1 MSHKKRIFVEKRGIF
16 DVESPKVLNEI
27 KSILPN
33 IQSVKV
39 FNIYDIFG
47 LDESEFEKV
56 VNNTFVDPVV
66 DILHHE
72 NPAKSIY
79 FATEFLPGQ
88 YDQRAD
94 SAQQWVFLWPD
105 RSYVRKGLEAYF
117 TVLIEVMWGKPRIME
132 VYLNSIEFG
141 PGIYGAQAAARKN
154 FGVDA
159 KDLSR
164 TQAARLAAV
173 LPSPL
178 RYKAD
183 TPGPYV
189 RRRTGRIQAAA
200 GAVRRDNLDA
210 CVLG

>member
-1 MSHKKRIFVEKRGIF
+1 MNKRIFVEKRGIF

-47 LDESEFEKV
+47 LDELEFEKV

-94 SAQQWVFLWPD
+94 SAQQCIALLTGNEKSTV
-105 RSYVRKGLEAYF
+105 RSGKLIELQGINEADLPKIKNLLINKVESQEKNLEILDEKGYINVDSEKRTPVKGIYAAGDVVKKEAYQIV
-117 TVLIEVMWGKPRIME
+117 TAT
-132 VYLNSIEFG
+132 SD
-141 PGIYGAQAAARKN
+141 GA
-154 FGVDA
+154 
-159 KDLSR
+159 
-164 TQAARLAAV
+164 LAAISCIKDIKEV
-173 LPSPL
+173 
-178 RYKAD
+178 
-183 TPGPYV
+183 
-189 RRRTGRIQAAA
+189 
-200 GAVRRDNLDA
+200 
-210 CVLG
+210 